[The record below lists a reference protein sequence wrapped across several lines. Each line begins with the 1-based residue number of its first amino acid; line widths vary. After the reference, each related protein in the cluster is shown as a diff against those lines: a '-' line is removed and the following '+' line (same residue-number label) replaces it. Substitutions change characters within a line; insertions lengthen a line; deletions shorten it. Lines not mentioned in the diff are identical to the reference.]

1 VSVLSQIGYSGVRAS
16 QIALTATGQNIAN
29 VNTPGFSRLAPEMH
43 SVGGQTATSIGGGV
57 QVSSIR
63 RLSNDFQNQQL
74 WRASTD
80 KNYYGTSQQYL
91 TALEG
96 LIHSEGSSV
105 SVGLDNFFA
114 ALSEASSTP
123 ESIGLRQQIIGEAK
137 QLAQRFNGLNGNIGT
152 QLNALQGQR
161 VAMVAEINGLSGNIA
176 ELNAEILKMESAG
189 RDTATLRD
197 YRENLIKDLS
207 QYAGIRVQEVADG
220 TLTVSLANG
229 QPLVAGTTAGQL
241 RVEQNLAGE
250 QELTLVFAKT
260 TFPLVQEGLGGSLGA
275 LYDMEYVA
283 LRPAQADLHDMAAAL
298 AQMVNDTLAGG
309 FDLNGNPGQPL
320 FVHTPGSTSGMLA
333 VTALTP
339 EQLAFSS
346 AGQSGTG
353 EVGNNQNLLALLELK
368 AAKVNVAGSDV
379 PLNDAYAG
387 LVGRVGSASRQNKAD
402 LAAATVVAEQAQA
415 QRDSVSAVNLDEE
428 AVNLM
433 AYEQAYQANMKV
445 ISTSNDLF
453 NAVLAMF

>member
-1 VSVLSQIGYSGVRAS
+1 MSILGQIGYSGVRAS
-16 QIALTATGQNIAN
+16 QIALSATGQNIAN
-29 VNTPGFSRLAPEMH
+29 VNTPGFSRLTPDMK
-43 SVGGQTATSIGGGV
+43 SVGGQTSVSIGGGV

-80 KNYYGTSQQYL
+80 KNYFNTSQQYL

-96 LIHSEGSSV
+96 LIDSEGSSV

-123 ESIGLRQQIIGEAK
+123 ESIALRQQIIGESK
-137 QLAQRFNGLNGNIGT
+137 QLAQRFNGLNSNIGT

-161 VAMVAEINGLSGNIA
+161 VAMTSEINGLSGNIA
-176 ELNAEILKMESAG
+176 ELNAQIREMESSG

-197 YRENLIKDLS
+197 YRDNLVKDLS
-207 QYAGIRVQEVADG
+207 QYAGIRVQEAADG
-220 TLTVSLANG
+220 TLNVSLANG
-229 QPLVAGTTAGQL
+229 QPLVAGATAGQL
-241 RVEQNLAGE
+241 KVNANLAGE
-250 QELTLVFAKT
+250 QEMTLVFAKT
-260 TFPLVQEGLGGSLGA
+260 TFPLNQQGIGGSLGG
-275 LYDMEYVA
+275 LYDMEYGA
-283 LRPAQADLHDMAAAL
+283 LRPAQDDLHAMASAL
-298 AQMVNDTLAGG
+298 ATLVNDTLAGG
-309 FDLNGNPGQPL
+309 FDLDGNPGQPL
-320 FVHTPGSTSGMLA
+320 FVYNPGSTSGMLA
-333 VTALTP
+333 VNALGAS
-339 EQLAFSS
+339 ELAFS
-346 AGQSGTG
+346 GTAG
-353 EVGNNQNLLALLELK
+353 EVGNNKTLLAMLELRS
-368 AAKVNVAGSDV
+368 AAIPVAGNSV

-387 LVGRVGSASRQNKAD
+387 LVGRVASASRQNQAD
-402 LAAATVVAEQAQA
+402 LGAATTVAEQAQA

>member
-1 VSVLSQIGYSGVRAS
+1 MSILSQIGYSGVRAS
-16 QIALTATGQNIAN
+16 QIALSATGQNIAN
-29 VNTPGFSRLAPEMH
+29 VNTPGFSRLAPELH
-43 SVGGQTATSIGGGV
+43 SLGGQTASSIGGGV

-74 WRASTD
+74 WRASTE

-96 LIHSEGSSV
+96 LLDSEGSSV
-105 SVGLDNFFA
+105 SVGLDNFYA

-123 ESIGLRQQIIGEAK
+123 ESIALRQQILSEAK
-137 QLAQRFNGLNGNIGT
+137 QLAQRFNGLNANIDT
-152 QLNALQGQR
+152 QLGALEGQR
-161 VAMVAEINGLSGNIA
+161 VAMVSEINGLSSNIA
-176 ELNAEILKMESAG
+176 ELNAQILEMESSG

-207 QYAGIRVQEVADG
+207 QYAGIRVQEAADG
-220 TLTVSLANG
+220 SLGVSLVNG

-241 RVEQNLAGE
+241 QVSENLAGE

-260 TFPLVQEGLGGSLGA
+260 SFPLIQDGLGGSLGA
-275 LYDMEYVA
+275 LYDMEYGA
-283 LRPAQADLHDMAAAL
+283 LRPAQDDLHAMAGAL
-298 AQMVNDTLAGG
+298 AQAVNDTLAGG

-320 FVHTPGSTSGMLA
+320 FVYNPASTSGMLA
-333 VTALTP
+333 VGTLSTQELAL
-339 EQLAFSS
+339 SS
-346 AGQSGTG
+346 VAG
-353 EVGNNQNLLALLELK
+353 EVGNNQTLLALLGTK
-368 AAKVNVAGSDV
+368 TTSVTVGGDAV

-387 LVGRVGSASRQNKAD
+387 LVGRIASASRQNQAD
-402 LAAATVVAEQAQA
+402 HAAATTVAEQAQA

-445 ISTSNDLF
+445 ISTSNELF

>member
-1 VSVLSQIGYSGVRAS
+1 
-16 QIALTATGQNIAN
+16 
-29 VNTPGFSRLAPEMH
+29 
-43 SVGGQTATSIGGGV
+43 
-57 QVSSIR
+57 
-63 RLSNDFQNQQL
+63 
-74 WRASTD
+74 
-80 KNYYGTSQQYL
+80 
-91 TALEG
+91 
-96 LIHSEGSSV
+96 
-105 SVGLDNFFA
+105 
-114 ALSEASSTP
+114 
-123 ESIGLRQQIIGEAK
+123 
-137 QLAQRFNGLNGNIGT
+137 
-152 QLNALQGQR
+152 
-161 VAMVAEINGLSGNIA
+161 
-176 ELNAEILKMESAG
+176 
-189 RDTATLRD
+189 
-197 YRENLIKDLS
+197 
-207 QYAGIRVQEVADG
+207 
-220 TLTVSLANG
+220 
-229 QPLVAGTTAGQL
+229 
-241 RVEQNLAGE
+241 
-250 QELTLVFAKT
+250 
-260 TFPLVQEGLGGSLGA
+260 
-275 LYDMEYVA
+275 
-283 LRPAQADLHDMAAAL
+283 MAAAL

-320 FVHTPGSTSGMLA
+320 FVYTPGSTSGMLA

-353 EVGNNQNLLALLELK
+353 EVGNNENLLALLELK
-368 AAKVNVAGSDV
+368 SAKVNVAGSDV

>member
-1 VSVLSQIGYSGVRAS
+1 MSILSQIGYSGVRAS
-16 QIALTATGQNIAN
+16 QIALSATGQNIAN
-29 VNTPGFSRLAPEMH
+29 VNTPGFSRLAPELH
-43 SVGGQTATSIGGGV
+43 SLGGQTASSIGGGV

-74 WRASTD
+74 WRASTE

-96 LIHSEGSSV
+96 LLDSEGSSV
-105 SVGLDNFFA
+105 SVGLDNFYA

-123 ESIGLRQQIIGEAK
+123 ESIALRQQILSEAK
-137 QLAQRFNGLNGNIGT
+137 QLAQRFNGVNANIDT
-152 QLNALQGQR
+152 QLGALEGQR
-161 VAMVAEINGLSGNIA
+161 VAMVSEINGLSSNIA
-176 ELNAEILKMESAG
+176 ELNAQILEMESSG

-207 QYAGIRVQEVADG
+207 QYAGIRVQEAADG
-220 TLTVSLANG
+220 SLGVSLVNG

-241 RVEQNLAGE
+241 QVSENLAGE

-260 TFPLVQEGLGGSLGA
+260 SFPLIQDGLGGSLGA
-275 LYDMEYVA
+275 LYDMEYGA
-283 LRPAQADLHDMAAAL
+283 LRPAQDDLHAMAGAL
-298 AQMVNDTLAGG
+298 AQAVNDTLAGG

-320 FVHTPGSTSGMLA
+320 FVYNPASTSGMLA
-333 VTALTP
+333 VGTLSTQELAL
-339 EQLAFSS
+339 SS
-346 AGQSGTG
+346 VAG
-353 EVGNNQNLLALLELK
+353 EVGNNQTLLALLGTK
-368 AAKVNVAGSDV
+368 TTSVTVGGDAV

-387 LVGRVGSASRQNKAD
+387 LVGRIASASRQNQAD
-402 LAAATVVAEQAQA
+402 HAAATTVAEQAQA

-445 ISTSNDLF
+445 ISTSNELF